1 MVMARASKKRLNP
14 GSDEPFHDKEPRY
27 LQLAK
32 RIARDIRRGV
42 YAVGELLPAEG
53 ELAKR
58 SGLGRHTVREA
69 LRNLREVGLV
79 SVHHGIGTRVTAAE
93 VRPRHAFAIG
103 AIGDFLQYVSETQ
116 LRIHRR
122 ERIPAQ
128 LASVDLPD
136 AGEDW
141 VLLEGL
147 RYQKQEPRPICW
159 TRVFIHPDYKEA
171 ARTTGKSS
179 VPLFQQIEQRYEE
192 RVEDIE
198 QHISAVCL
206 TRELAGMLD
215 AKQGSPALSTLR
227 RYVGRNGRVLA
238 VTVTVH
244 PADRFRYEQRLRRE
258 PEMPGG

>member
-1 MVMARASKKRLNP
+1 MARASKKRLDP
-14 GSDEPFHDKEPRY
+14 GSGEPFHDKEPRY

-136 AGEDW
+136 
-141 VLLEGL
+141 L
-147 RYQKQEPRPICW
+147 RSAI
-159 TRVFIHPDYKEA
+159 A
-171 ARTTGKSS
+171 A
-179 VPLFQQIEQRYEE
+179 
-192 RVEDIE
+192 
-198 QHISAVCL
+198 H
-206 TRELAGMLD
+206 
-215 AKQGSPALSTLR
+215 
-227 RYVGRNGRVLA
+227 
-238 VTVTVH
+238 
-244 PADRFRYEQRLRRE
+244 
-258 PEMPGG
+258 PEMLVVAGAGNDALDNDRSEVIAQPCE